1 VILNLWRE
9 GIGVKVTVISVSTSV
24 ITGLI
29 KVQEDINSRFND
41 VLELRLFYASR
52 ALEDSKLEDMEI
64 DIVDSDVIFVDL
76 MGSPKKIVEAVI
88 RGLEKCKGNIIP
100 IGGAGRNYLRLGEL
114 TSSDMGMN
122 RKSNKKPRKPMN
134 MSKMQKMADM
144 AEKMGKI
151 IPVGKP
157 RDMRN
162 FVQIGKYFQ
171 NATIIQLT
179 NMMYL
184 LLRDYGRVKGIPK
197 PQESEK
203 LPDIGL
209 CDPETKMYFDNYK
222 KYADIHG
229 FNSNNP
235 TVALL
240 FYGHTYPND
249 TSACVSKIAEK
260 IREFANVLPIAFS
273 KTKTDNQDLLKDWLL
288 NATGK
293 KANLIINFMSFRLGA
308 GPMGGNAD
316 YAVSVLEDV
325 NVPIFHPFFMS
336 KRRELEWFDSVE
348 GINSSEFLLS
358 VMLPELDGAIET
370 YPIGAMAVPKYNS
383 EFDIEVRELSLIND
397 RVMKLV
403 SRVKNW
409 LKLQTKMN
417 LDKKVAIIC
426 YNYPPG
432 EDNLFG
438 GAFLDTF
445 GSVGN
450 ILKELNS
457 NSYNVKPLSA
467 NQLMDSFTSG
477 KIVNSGRWSNEESQ
491 ENFFKY
497 ATKEYNKDMENKW
510 YKEEMLEQWGEA
522 PGSIMSDGENFLI
535 PGIINGNIF
544 IGLQPTRGIHENPEK
559 IYHDKTLL
567 PPHQYIAYYKW
578 LKEEFKADVIIH
590 VGTHGT
596 LEFLK
601 GKECGM
607 SSRCLP
613 DMLVS
618 DLPHLY
624 IYYCGNPA
632 EGMIAKRRSH
642 AALIGYQP
650 PTFIEGELYGEYAK
664 MAAMIDEYHEALRVS
679 PVRSDDVYTNIMKKA
694 VENNLPEDLDEIE
707 SELYRMNRS
716 LIPKGLHVFGKS
728 FDNEEVYRYLEFV
741 LRYDRGNIKSLR
753 RILAVNNGYDYDE
766 ILEKNDINLLKR
778 IDREVKEL
786 IDIYWKEN
794 GKISDSLNIKN
805 ELRLEI
811 DSTMKYA
818 EDLITKCN
826 NNNESNGLL
835 KLLNGEYLKAK
846 LAGDTIRNPEVMP
859 TGYNL
864 YQFDP
869 RFVPSETAY
878 ERGKKIA
885 ENTISQYLKEHGEYP
900 KSIAVVLWGLETS
913 RTQGET
919 VGQIMAYL
927 GIRLGK
933 SRSIWEPKYEI
944 IPEEELK
951 RPRIDVVI
959 NICGFFR
966 DMFSNIIN
974 DLNEL
979 FETIYELDE
988 GDEFNYFKANSK
1000 RLYKKLLEEGY
1011 EKEEAIELCK
1021 SRIFGPAEGEYGTGV
1036 TKLFETKNWQNESQI
1051 GETFVKSLRYVY
1063 SKNCRGKEA
1072 GELFNNN
1079 LSSVDVVSQIRSNH
1093 EYEVTDLD
1101 HYYEFFGG
1109 LAKSVEMAKG
1119 SKAEIYI
1126 TDTTGERI
1134 ETESVEKSINRGIRT
1149 RVLNPK
1155 WIDGM
1160 LEHKYH
1166 GVQNIADRFEN
1177 IMGLA
1182 ATTNKVEEW
1191 IYDDLHSKYIDD
1203 DEMKERLR
1211 DNNRW
1216 AYFSIVEQMMEY
1228 EKRGYWKA
1236 TDEQKEKLL
1245 EVYLELEGDIEEDI

>member
-1 VILNLWRE
+1 MKI
-9 GIGVKVTVISVSTSV
+9 TVISVSTSV
-24 ITGLI
+24 IAGLI
-29 KVQEDINSRFND
+29 KVQEDINKRFDD
-41 VLELRLFYASR
+41 VLELRMFYASR
-52 ALEDSKLEDMEI
+52 ALEDSKLREMES
-64 DIVDSDVIFVDL
+64 DINDSDVTFVDL
-76 MGSPKKIVEAVI
+76 MGSPKKVVAAVMH
-88 RGLEKCKGNIIP
+88 GLGNCKGNVIP

-114 TSSDMGMN
+114 TASDMGMSK
-122 RKSNKKPRKPMN
+122 KSGKKPKKPMDRA
-134 MSKMQKMADM
+134 KMQKMADM

-171 NATIIQLT
+171 NATILQLT

-184 LLRDYGRVKGIPK
+184 LLRDYGKVKGIPK
-197 PQESEK
+197 PKESEM

-209 CDPETKMYFDNYK
+209 CDPDTKMYFDEYK
-222 KYADIHG
+222 EYSSIYEYDTNK
-229 FNSNNP
+229 P

-249 TSACVSKIAEK
+249 TSDCIAE
-260 IREFANVLPIAFS
+260 IAERMRPFANILPIAFS
-273 KTKTDNQDLLKDWLL
+273 KTKTDNQDLLKEWLL
-288 NATGK
+288 HAVGK
-293 KANLIINFMSFRLGA
+293 KVNLIINFMSFRLGA

-325 NVPIFHPFFMS
+325 DVPVFHPFFMT
-336 KRRELEWFDSVE
+336 KRRESEWLESVE

-370 YPIGAMAVPKYNS
+370 YPIGAMAVPEYNS
-383 EFDIEVRELSLIND
+383 EFDIEVRELSLIED
-397 RVMKLV
+397 RVLKLV

-409 LKLQTKMN
+409 LKLQSKEN
-417 LDKKVAIIC
+417 SDKKVAIIC

-445 GSVGN
+445 NSVEN
-450 ILKELNS
+450 ILKELNV
-457 NSYNVKPLSA
+457 NGYNVKPFSA
-467 NQLMDSFTSG
+467 DELMDNFCAG
-477 KIVNSGRWSNEESQ
+477 KIVNSGRWSDEES
-491 ENFFKY
+491 EEDFIKY
-497 ATKEYNKDMENKW
+497 GTNKYNEDLKGKW
-510 YKEEMLEQWGEA
+510 YKDEILEQWGKA
-522 PGSIMSDGENFLI
+522 PGDVMSDGKNFLI
-535 PGIINGNIF
+535 PGLINENIF

-559 IYHDKTLL
+559 VYHDKTLL
-567 PPHQYIAYYKW
+567 PPHQYIAYYQW
-578 LKEEFKADVIIH
+578 LKEEFGADVIIH

-607 SSRCLP
+607 SSKCLP

-624 IYYCGNPA
+624 IYYCGNPSEA
-632 EGMIAKRRSH
+632 MIAKRRSH

-650 PTFIEGELYGEYAK
+650 PTFVEGELYGEYAK
-664 MAAMIDEYHEALRVS
+664 LSAMIDEYHEALRIS
-679 PVRSDDVYTNIMKKA
+679 PVRSDDVYDNIMKKA
-694 VENNLPEDLDEIE
+694 MENNLPSNLDEIE

-716 LIPKGLHVFGKS
+716 LIPKGLHVFGKC
-728 FDNEEVYRYLEFV
+728 FDNEEVHRYVEFV
-741 LRYDRGNIKSLR
+741 LRYDRGNVQSLR

-766 ILEKNDINLLKR
+766 ILESNNVEVLKE
-778 IDREVKEL
+778 IDCEMKSL
-786 IDIYWKEN
+786 IDTYWRDN
-794 GKISDSLNIKN
+794 GRINKNLDITDSLKIEVHN
-805 ELRLEI
+805 
-811 DSTMKYA
+811 TMKYA
-818 EDLITKCN
+818 DGLMEKCN
-826 NNNESNGLL
+826 NNNEINGLL
-835 KLLNGEYLKAK
+835 KLLKGEYLKAK

-859 TGYNL
+859 AGYNL

-885 ENTISQYLKEHGEYP
+885 ENTISQYLSEHGEYP

-919 VGQIMAYL
+919 VGQILAYL
-927 GIRLGK
+927 GIRLGQ
-933 SRSIWEPKYEI
+933 SRNVWEPKYEI
-944 IPEEELK
+944 IPEKELN

-959 NICGFFR
+959 NMCGFFR
-966 DMFSNIIN
+966 DMFSNIIH

-979 FETIYELDE
+979 FELLYEIDE
-988 GDEFNYFKANSK
+988 SDEFNYFIANSK
-1000 RLYKKLLEEGY
+1000 KVYKKLLNDGY
-1011 EKEEAIELCK
+1011 DNDEALELCR
-1021 SRIFGPAEGEYGTGV
+1021 SRIFGPAEGEYGTGI
-1036 TKLFETKNWQNESQI
+1036 TKLFETKNWENESQI
-1051 GETFVKSLRYVY
+1051 GETFVKSLNHVY
-1063 SKNCRGKEA
+1063 SKNHRGKEA
-1072 GELFNNN
+1072 GELLNNN

-1134 ETESVEKSINRGIRT
+1134 ETEGVEKSINRGIRT

-1166 GVQNIADRFEN
+1166 GVQKISDRFEN

-1203 DEMKERLR
+1203 DEMRERLKE
-1211 DNNRW
+1211 NNKW

-1236 TDEQKEKLL
+1236 TDEQKEKLM
-1245 EVYLELEGDIEEDI
+1245 EVYLELEGDIEEDV